1 MVATLGTGLQGRGR
15 PSYPRHSP
23 RRRQAA
29 GSPAITLHPARTG
42 DRLRFCC
49 FGYARKRAGPT
60 LQNRRLPPG
69 RLPDSANSCRFHSA
83 PLQSRQRTAP
93 LARSF
98 IPLHATLESSE
109 TGRMN
114 RPCHASCR
122 SHETRQLRPLRG
134 NGFDECRAKRL
145 SVDLSANAVRIY
157 EK

>member
-1 MVATLGTGLQGRGR
+1 MLFITDDGYLISNYHVVIVAAKPSETSTGV
-15 PSYPRHSP
+15 
-23 RRRQAA
+23 
-29 GSPAITLHPARTG
+29 
-42 DRLRFCC
+42 RLRFCRS
-49 FGYARKRAGPT
+49 GYARKWPGPA

-83 PLQSRQRTAP
+83 PLPSRQRTAP

-98 IPLHATLESSE
+98 IPLHSTLESSE

-122 SHETRQLRPLRG
+122 SHEARQLRPLRG
-134 NGFDECRAKRL
+134 NGFDGCRAKLL
-145 SVDLSANAVRIY
+145 SVNLSVNAVEIY